1 MKMRLRSDQQQ
12 SIFKKVLSNHTSST
26 QTYILAV
33 WQREESSH
41 RNWEELG
48 LLTSGSEARPIS
60 SLDNLH
66 SFSQLTKHTCDQSHT
81 HTGNKT
87 EENKEHTGE
96 ILPRSIGLKQNC
108 YHIFF
113 LLNYTSFLLRSDNYL
128 LSSTN
133 TFVLNTL
140 RERKRERE
148 RETHQSDGGFGG
160 KQALFLPGKV
170 GGWFEICA
178 LKRSCATAAGEGL
191 FLQCVRYDWTL
202 ANAATLHFSCSA
214 YTEQCHLSLF

>member
-87 EENKEHTGE
+87 EENKEHTVE
-96 ILPRSIGLKQNC
+96 ILPRSIGSKQNC

-148 RETHQSDGGFGG
+148 RERDSPIRWRFWGETSS
-160 KQALFLPGKV
+160 LPAGQ
-170 GGWFEICA
+170 GGWMIWNMCVKAFLCY
-178 LKRSCATAAGEGL
+178 SCWWGVVSTV
-191 FLQCVRYDWTL
+191 C
-202 ANAATLHFSCSA
+202 
-214 YTEQCHLSLF
+214 

>member
-1 MKMRLRSDQQQ
+1 MCSLVTTNSFDPLLLSGTTRSEGKPWCDMKMRLRSDQQQ

-87 EENKEHTGE
+87 EENKEHTVE
-96 ILPRSIGLKQNC
+96 ILPRSIGSKQNC

-140 RERKRERE
+140 RERKTERERE
-148 RETHQSDGGFGG
+148 RLTNQMEVLGGN
-160 KQALFLPGKV
+160 KLSSCRARWV
-170 GGWFEICA
+170 DD
-178 LKRSCATAAGEGL
+178 LKY
-191 FLQCVRYDWTL
+191 VR
-202 ANAATLHFSCSA
+202 
-214 YTEQCHLSLF
+214 